1 MTVLVDEA
9 MWPWRG
15 ERWAHL
21 ASDLD
26 HDELHRF
33 ADALGLRRLSFQ
45 GDHYDVPAPM
55 RARAIELGA
64 QPVGGR
70 ELVRRLRAAGL
81 RRPGGGARWDRD
93 LAVAPPARLDGEL
106 LDAAARALARRL
118 GPARTA
124 AVVEP
129 LRPLAGDRPALA
141 ELGLA
146 VLHRPGEVALALDL
160 VAADVP
166 PGVAAGLGRGPGLD
180 AGPEGQV
187 PAPEGQVP
195 GPAVGTA
202 RVRWPGAV
210 WAYEAVLPLG

>member
-1 MTVLVDEA
+1 MTVLVDDA

-55 RARAIELGA
+55 RERAIELGA
-64 QPVGGR
+64 RPVGGR

-81 RRPGGGARWDRD
+81 RRPGGGARWHRD
-93 LAVAPPARLDGEL
+93 LAVAPPGR
-106 LDAAARALARRL
+106 LDAALLEATAHALSSRL
-118 GPARTA
+118 GPIRTA
-124 AVVEP
+124 VVVDL
-129 LRPLAGDRPALA
+129 LRPLVDDRPALA

-160 VAADVP
+160 VAGDVP
-166 PGVAAGLGRGPGLD
+166 EGFAAD
-180 AGPEGQV
+180 T
-187 PAPEGQVP
+187 
-195 GPAVGTA
+195 AVGTA
-202 RVRWPGAV
+202 RHRWPGAV
-210 WAYEAVLPLG
+210 WAYEVVLPQG